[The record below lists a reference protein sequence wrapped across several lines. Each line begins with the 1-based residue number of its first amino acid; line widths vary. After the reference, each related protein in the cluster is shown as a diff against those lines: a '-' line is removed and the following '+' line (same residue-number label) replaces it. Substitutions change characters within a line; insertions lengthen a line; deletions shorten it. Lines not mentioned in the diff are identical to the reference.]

1 MSVFWDVLFANLVSG
16 ALNTLFF
23 WTFPII
29 LFFVLKRI
37 LGKRWRKIAK
47 IIRKVVK

>member
-1 MSVFWDVLFANLVSG
+1 MSIFWDVLFANLVSG

-37 LGKRWRKIAK
+37 LGKRWRKIEK
-47 IIRKVVK
+47 IIRKVAK